1 MLEPTITQNSALY
14 RTQHSVGEYYEAP
27 QRQWFGRSLAKL
39 PMVLRRKV
47 GQQFEEVQRVRF
59 GER

>member
-14 RTQHSVGEYYEAP
+14 RTQHPVGRFYEAP
-27 QRQWFGRSLAKL
+27 QRDWFGRALAKL
-39 PMVLRRKV
+39 PMVLRRKD
-47 GQQFEEVQRVRF
+47 GHALEEVQRIRL

>member
-14 RTQHSVGEYYEAP
+14 RTQHAVQRYYEAP
-27 QRQWFGRSLAKL
+27 QRRWFGRSLAKL
-39 PMVLRRKV
+39 PMVLRRKA
-47 GQQFEEVQRVRF
+47 GQQLEEVQRIRF

>member
-14 RTQHSVGEYYEAP
+14 RTQHDVERFYEAP

-39 PMVLRRKV
+39 PMVLRRKA
-47 GQQFEEVQRVRF
+47 GQHFGEVQRIRF